1 MILAQK
7 GKLRKT
13 FSQLTWDNLGENK
26 NGWEQIDSNITVS
39 AVKKVPPP
47 TGTAE
52 KKDAPKENIVVDNIA
67 DKKEDIKVEDNKTE
81 GSDLSNKLDE
91 FIEKQ
96 KADFNAVAKEGGLT
110 KNQLK
115 DYFDSEEVNVAY
127 KTNDSLDVLIGLLF
141 ENLNGDIELLK
152 TKFSI

>member
-1 MILAQK
+1 MVLAQK

-13 FSQLTWDNLGENK
+13 FSQLSWDNLGENK
-26 NGWEQIDSNITVS
+26 NGWEPVNGDIVVS
-39 AVKKVPPP
+39 DV
-47 TGTAE
+47 
-52 KKDAPKENIVVDNIA
+52 KKDAPPTGNAEKKEAAQDNLVVDNIL
-67 DKKEDIKVEDNKTE
+67 DKKEDAKNE
-81 GSDLSNKLDE
+81 GNDLSNKLDE

-96 KADFNAVAKEGGLT
+96 KADFNAVAKEAGLT

>member
-7 GKLRKT
+7 GKLKKT
-13 FSQLTWDNLGENK
+13 FSQLSWDNLGENK
-26 NGWEQIDSNITVS
+26 NGWEPVNGDIVVS
-39 AVKKVPPP
+39 DVKKDTPP
-47 TGTAE
+47 TGNVE
-52 KKDAPKENIVVDNIA
+52 KKEAPKDNLVVDNILG
-67 DKKEDIKVEDNKTE
+67 KKDDVVTDEAKNN
-81 GSDLSNKLDE
+81 LSNKLDE

-96 KADFNAVAKEGGLT
+96 KADFNAVAKEAGLT

-115 DYFDSEEVNVAY
+115 DYFDSEEVNVTY
-127 KTNDSLDVLIGLLF
+127 KTNDSLDILIGLLF